1 MLYRNLLRHQWK
13 EFLRNPSWCGIS
25 VAYAI
30 FLVLLALYFLF
41 VLALSGAFIGHL
53 ITSQDPTADVVRVV
67 NQHLLSGFL
76 LLFLARLLFQNT
88 PQIAMGPYLHL
99 PISRPALVRFFSFA
113 ALFHLHN
120 LLPLAF
126 FIPFWISNLALDY
139 PAFTSLSWLA
149 AIVAVLGLS
158 NYLVICIN
166 LVSARRTLL
175 VWLLGGGTCG
185 LIALDYWRQW
195 GYTNALS
202 SATFDALLGPGGPLL
217 ALTLLAA
224 TCLLFGLTCR
234 LLKDHLHDEAPSE
247 KGFTTKSQSL
257 LDRLAGLGPVGRLMA
272 LEVKLAIRNKRP
284 RQILWSS
291 LMFVPLGLINIML
304 YIYGSSDSSFLY
316 YLWGSFLTTSGF
328 VVNYGQFMFGWESL
342 YFDGHLARP
351 VHFRH
356 LLWAKLLLMQ
366 ISCPVL
372 ALVCLPF
379 LLIFAPELLV
389 TYSVFLL
396 YNIGFSTACML
407 FFATMNRKR
416 LYISPSS
423 FFNQQGTSLHHLL
436 AIIPLLALPAILM
449 LATDYGPLSLAV
461 GGLLCWM
468 LSPVW
473 VRLLTHR
480 LQKCKYRMA
489 AGFRGST

>member
-1 MLYRNLLRHQWK
+1 MLYRNLLRHRWK
-13 EFLRNPSWCGIS
+13 EFIRNPSWSGIS

-30 FLVLLALYFLF
+30 FLVLLALYLLL

-53 ITSQDPTADVVRVV
+53 LTSQNPTADVVHIV

-88 PQIAMGPYLHL
+88 PQIAMGSYLHL
-99 PISRPALVRFFSFA
+99 PISRPALTQFFSFA

-126 FIPFWISNLALDY
+126 FIPFWIGNLALDY

-149 AIVAVLGLS
+149 GIVAILGLS
-158 NYLVICIN
+158 NYLVICVR
-166 LVSARRTLL
+166 LVLAKRALL
-175 VWLLGGGTCG
+175 VWILGGGTCG

-195 GYTNALS
+195 GHTGALS
-202 SATFDALLGPGGPLL
+202 SAVFDSLLGPGGPVL
-217 ALTLLAA
+217 ALALLVA

-247 KGFTTKSQSL
+247 KGSTARSQSL
-257 LDRLAGLGPVGRLMA
+257 LDRIAGLGPVGQLMA
-272 LEVKLAIRNKRP
+272 LEIKLAIRNKRP
-284 RQILWSS
+284 RQTLWSAP
-291 LMFVPLGLINIML
+291 MVAAAGLINFIL
-304 YIYGSSDSSFLY
+304 LAHHSSDYFTFY
-316 YLWGSFLTTSGF
+316 HIFWGLFLTIGF
-328 VVNYGQFMFGWESL
+328 VLNYGQFMFGWESL

-372 ALVCLPF
+372 ALVCLP
-379 LLIFAPELLV
+379 LLLVFAPELLV

-436 AIIPLLALPAILM
+436 AIIPLLALPVILM
-449 LATDYGPLSLAV
+449 LATDWGPASLAV
-461 GGLLCWM
+461 GGLLCWA

-473 VRLLTHR
+473 IRLLAHR

-489 AGFRGST
+489 AGFRGNT

>member
-13 EFLRNPSWCGIS
+13 EFLRNPSWSGIS

-30 FLVLLALYFLF
+30 FLVLLALYFLL

-53 ITSQDPTADVVRVV
+53 LTSQDPTADVVRVV

-76 LLFLARLLFQNT
+76 LLFLTRLLFQNT
-88 PQIAMGPYLHL
+88 PQVKIGPYLHL
-99 PISRPALVRFFSFA
+99 PISRPALARFFSFA

-158 NYLVICIN
+158 NYLVICIR
-166 LVSARRTLL
+166 LVLIRRALP

-195 GYTNALS
+195 GYTGALS
-202 SATFDALLGPGGPLL
+202 SAAFDSLLGPGGPVL
-217 ALTLLAA
+217 ALALLVA

-247 KGFTTKSQSL
+247 KGFTTGSQSL
-257 LDRLAGLGPVGRLMA
+257 LDRLADLGPVGRLMA
-272 LEVKLAIRNKRP
+272 LEIKLAIRNKRP
-284 RQILWSS
+284 RQILWSA
-291 LMFVPLGLINIML
+291 LMFVPLGLINLML
-304 YIYGSSDSSFLY
+304 YTRGSSDSTFLY
-316 YLWGSFLTTSGF
+316 YLWGFFLTSGF
-328 VVNYGQFMFGWESL
+328 ALNYGQFMFGWESL

-351 VHFRH
+351 VNLRH
-356 LLWAKLLLMQ
+356 LIWAKLLLLQ
-366 ISCPVL
+366 VSCPAL

-379 LLIFAPELLV
+379 LLILTPESLV

-416 LYISPSS
+416 LYIAPSS

-436 AIIPLLALPAILM
+436 AIIPLLAPPAILM
-449 LATDYGPLSLAV
+449 LATDWGPSSLAV
-461 GGLLCWM
+461 GGLLCWA

-473 VRLLTHR
+473 IRLLAHR

>member
-13 EFLRNPSWCGIS
+13 EFIRNPSWRGIS

-30 FLVLLALYFLF
+30 FLVLLALYFLL
-41 VLALSGAFIGHL
+41 VLVLSGTMIGHL
-53 ITSQDPTADVVRVV
+53 LTSQDPTADVVHVV

-88 PQIAMGPYLHL
+88 PQLKIGPYLHL
-99 PISRPALVRFFSFA
+99 PISRPALTRFFSFA
-113 ALFHLHN
+113 TLFHLHN
-120 LLPLAF
+120 LFPLAF

-139 PAFTSLSWLA
+139 PASTSLSWLA
-149 AIVAVLGLS
+149 AIVAILGLS

-166 LVSARRTLL
+166 LALVRRALP
-175 VWLLGGGTCG
+175 VWILGGGTCG

-202 SATFDALLGPGGPLL
+202 SVVFDSLLGAGGPVL
-217 ALTLLAA
+217 ALALLAA

-234 LLKDHLHDEAPSE
+234 LLKDHLHDEAQSE
-247 KGFTTKSQSL
+247 KVSTTGSQSL
-257 LDRLAGLGPVGRLMA
+257 LDRLAGLGPVGQLMA
-272 LEVKLAIRNKRP
+272 LEIKLAIRNKRP

-291 LMFVPLGLINIML
+291 LMFVPLGLINFML
-304 YIYGSSDSSFLY
+304 LTRGSSDFTFLH
-316 YLWGSFLTTSGF
+316 YLWGCLLTSGF
-328 VVNYGQFMFGWESL
+328 VINYGQLMFGWESL

-356 LLWAKLLLMQ
+356 LLWAKLWLMQ

-379 LLIFAPELLV
+379 LLVLAPELLV
-389 TYSVFLL
+389 SYSAFLL
-396 YNIGFSTACML
+396 YNIGFSSACML

-416 LYISPSS
+416 LYISRSS
-423 FFNQQGTSLHHLL
+423 FFNQEGTSLHHLL
-436 AIIPLLALPAILM
+436 VIIPLMVPPAILM
-449 LATDYGPLSLAV
+449 LATDFGPLAIAV
-461 GGLLCWM
+461 GGLLCWT

-473 VRLLTHR
+473 VHLLTYR

-489 AGFRGST
+489 AGFRGRS

>member
-13 EFLRNPSWCGIS
+13 EFIRNPSWSGIS

-30 FLVLLALYFLF
+30 FLVLLALYFLL
-41 VLALSGAFIGHL
+41 VLVLSGAMIGHL
-53 ITSQDPTADVVRVV
+53 LTSQDPTADVVRIV
-67 NQHLLSGFL
+67 NQHLLSSFL
-76 LLFLARLLFQNT
+76 LLFLGRLLFQNT
-88 PQIAMGPYLHL
+88 PQVNIGPYLHL
-99 PISRPALVRFFSFA
+99 PISRSALVRFFSFA

-149 AIVAVLGLS
+149 GIVAVLGLS
-158 NYLVICIN
+158 NYLVIRIN
-166 LVSARRTLL
+166 LALVRRALP
-175 VWLLGGGTCG
+175 VWILGGGTSG

-195 GYTNALS
+195 GYTGALS
-202 SATFDALLGPGGPLL
+202 SAVFDSLLGSSGPVL
-217 ALTLLAA
+217 AVALLAA

-247 KGFTTKSQSL
+247 KGSTARSQSL
-257 LDRLAGLGPVGRLMA
+257 LDRLADLGPVGRLMA
-272 LEVKLAIRNKRP
+272 LEIKLALRNKRP
-284 RQILWSS
+284 RQILWSA
-291 LMFVPLGLINIML
+291 LMFVPMGLINLML
-304 YIYGSSDSSFLY
+304 YTRGSSDSTFLY
-316 YLWGSFLTTSGF
+316 YLWGFFLTSGF
-328 VVNYGQFMFGWESL
+328 ALNYGQFMFGWESL

-356 LLWAKLLLMQ
+356 LLWAKLLLLQ
-366 ISCPVL
+366 TSCPIL

-379 LLIFAPELLV
+379 LLILTPESLV

-416 LYISPSS
+416 LYISRSS

-436 AIIPLLALPAILM
+436 VIIPLMAPPLILI
-449 LATDYGPLSLAV
+449 LATDFGPLTLAV
-461 GGLLCWM
+461 GGLLCWA

-473 VRLLTHR
+473 VRLLAYR

-489 AGFRGST
+489 VGFRGRS